1 MITPNPVQTTYQ
13 QYEGPGQVGMV
24 ASSLDND
31 IITRIA
37 EDPAGTGIGFG
48 LVVCQGTVSD
58 YAATLGEL
66 SGGAV
71 IGITI
76 ADPTLPNL
84 NDVSGKFTDKYSD
97 KDNMAVMIKGDVWV
111 APNGNVSA
119 GGDVYFDSV
128 TGRLGPST
136 ISNAT
141 HIANARWVTTYPSND
156 TLVTTGDLAIVRLK
170 PLA

>member
-1 MITPNPVQTTYQ
+1 MITPSPVQTAYQ

-24 ASSLDND
+24 ATGLDSD

-58 YAATLGEL
+58 MAATLGEL

-71 IGITI
+71 IGVTV

-84 NDVSGKFTDKYSD
+84 VDVNGQYTDKYSD
-97 KDNMAVMIKGDVWV
+97 KDNMAVMIKGDIWV
-111 APNGNVSA
+111 KPATNVSA
-119 GGDVYFDSV
+119 GGAVYFNSSTGELGDS
-128 TGRLGPST
+128 G
-136 ISNAT
+136 ISNAVEIT
-141 HIANARWVTTYPSND
+141 NARWVTTYPGTD